1 MPPTEEPAMP
11 MRPTAL
17 VTGASSGIGREF
29 ADVLARNG
37 YDLVLVARRRTE
49 LESLAA
55 QLQSTHL
62 ATSLVVPADLST
74 AAGVAAVVDAV
85 RAAGIEV
92 DVLIN
97 NAGLGGHGRFAET
110 EVASDEQQLN
120 VNILAL
126 TRLTKAFLPDMVSR
140 RRGRILNV
148 ASTAGFQPGPFMA
161 IYYASKAYVLSFSE
175 ALSEEVRGTGV
186 TVTALAPGAVRT
198 AFFDVAKVDSNSRLV
213 RSPGT
218 LNADEVAQAGY
229 DGMMRGRSLVIPGFA
244 NRMGMES
251 LRIAPRRLV
260 TRVVARLHPPD

>member
-1 MPPTEEPAMP
+1 MPV
-11 MRPTAL
+11 RPTAL
-17 VTGASSGIGREF
+17 VTGASSGIGREL
-29 ADVLARNG
+29 AVVLARNG

-55 QLQSTHL
+55 QLQSAHN

-74 AAGVAAVVDAV
+74 AEGVAAVVEAV
-85 RAAGIEV
+85 HAADVEV

-97 NAGLGGHGRFAET
+97 NAGLGGHGRFTET

-140 RRGRILNV
+140 RRGRVLNV
-148 ASTAGFQPGPFMA
+148 ASTAAFQPGPFMA

-218 LNADEVAQAGY
+218 LNADDVAQAGY
-229 DGMMRGRSLVIPGFA
+229 DAMMRGRSLVIPGFA
-244 NRMGMES
+244 NWFGMES
-251 LRIAPRRLV
+251 QRIAPRRLV
-260 TRVVARLHPPD
+260 TRIVARLHPPT

>member
-1 MPPTEEPAMP
+1 
-11 MRPTAL
+11 
-17 VTGASSGIGREF
+17 
-29 ADVLARNG
+29 
-37 YDLVLVARRRTE
+37 
-49 LESLAA
+49 
-55 QLQSTHL
+55 
-62 ATSLVVPADLST
+62 
-74 AAGVAAVVDAV
+74 
-85 RAAGIEV
+85 
-92 DVLIN
+92 
-97 NAGLGGHGRFAET
+97 
-110 EVASDEQQLN
+110 
-120 VNILAL
+120 
-126 TRLTKAFLPDMVSR
+126 
-140 RRGRILNV
+140 
-148 ASTAGFQPGPFMA
+148 
-161 IYYASKAYVLSFSE
+161 VLSFSE

>member
-1 MPPTEEPAMP
+1 MPL
-11 MRPTAL
+11 RPTAL

-37 YDLVLVARRRTE
+37 HDLVLVARRRAE

-55 QLQSTHL
+55 QLQSVHA

-74 AAGVAAVVDAV
+74 AEGVAAVVDAV
-85 RAAGIEV
+85 GTAGVEL

-97 NAGLGGHGRFAET
+97 NAGLGGHGRFTET
-110 EVASDEQQLN
+110 DVSSDEQQLA

-126 TRLTKAFLPDMVSR
+126 TRLTKAFLPAMVSR

-175 ALSEEVRGTGV
+175 ALSEEARGTGV

-198 AFFDVAKVDSNSRLV
+198 AFFDVANVDSNSRLV

-218 LNADEVAQAGY
+218 LNADAVAQAGY
-229 DGMMRGRSLVIPGFA
+229 DGMMRGRALVIPGLA
-244 NRMGMES
+244 NRIGMES
-251 LRIAPRRLV
+251 LRIAPRSVV
-260 TRVVARLHPPD
+260 TRVVARLHQVD

>member
-1 MPPTEEPAMP
+1 MST
-11 MRPTAL
+11 RPTAL

-29 ADVLARNG
+29 AAVLARNG

-49 LESLAA
+49 LDSLAA
-55 QLQSTHL
+55 ELQSAHA

-74 AAGVAAVVDAV
+74 AEGVPSVVDAV
-85 RAAGIEV
+85 RAADVEV

-97 NAGLGGHGRFAET
+97 NAGLGGHGRFIET
-110 EVASDEQQLN
+110 DVASDEQQLA

-126 TRLTKAFLPDMVSR
+126 TRLTKAFLPPMVSR

-161 IYYASKAYVLSFSE
+161 VYYASKAYVLSFSE

-198 AFFDVAKVDSNSRLV
+198 AFFDVANVDSNSRLV

-229 DGMMRGRSLVIPGFA
+229 DAMMRGRALVIPGFA

-251 LRIAPRRLV
+251 LRIAPRGLV
-260 TRVVARLHPPD
+260 TRVVARLHPPT